1 MIQFSASGS
10 CVYSNCLVRR
20 VGKTFFM
27 HYTVT
32 TYQVSGPIFFST
44 SISYVF
50 FVVFNSIFNF
60 YDKLSYY
67 VGVGRNLRNNS
78 DELKLFATYF
88 LFQFCEVY

>member
-1 MIQFSASGS
+1 
-10 CVYSNCLVRR
+10 
-20 VGKTFFM
+20 M